1 MLAIVEAARTARR
14 AAAAAVWLEDRTTRE
29 EEVRRSVDVLISKY
43 NEMINLGDARQEETS
58 VEDSAVQEV
67 GGGQRGE
74 KKPRNG

>member
-29 EEVRRSVDVLISKY
+29 EEVRRSVDILISKY
-43 NEMINLGDARQEETS
+43 NEMINLGDAREEETG

-67 GGGQRGE
+67 GGQRGE